1 MRKELV
7 SRDRFIEIVC
17 ENVELNP
24 DGTAEGFTETCK
36 AVARLKVMPPEKV
49 AAYVKARHRA
59 LVKAGIALPIFTD
72 IPRQR
77 RGRQSDA
84 RVQNAIIETLLGQ
97 GGFAPKAIR
106 GAMEHSLRTSKELNT
121 KAKTRKSQKKSKVG
135 QADLEH
141 LTEGNREHLAQR
153 EMDWD
158 ELSRKGDVQIRID
171 PSTQKDDN

>member
-7 SRDRFIEIVC
+7 ARDRFIEIVC
-17 ENVELNP
+17 ENAELNP
-24 DGTAEGFTETCK
+24 VEDGCFKVDGSATGFTAVCK
-36 AVARLKVMPPEKV
+36 AIAKLRVMPDEKV

-72 IPRQR
+72 IPRAR

-97 GGFAPKAIR
+97 GGFSPKTIK

-121 KAKTRKSQKKSKVG
+121 KAKTKRSQRKRKDG
-135 QADLEH
+135 QADIEDLV
-141 LTEGNREHLAQR
+141 
-153 EMDWD
+153 
-158 ELSRKGDVQIRID
+158 K
-171 PSTQKDDN
+171 